1 MTDVA
6 PNNDTEEEQLVTP
19 VKQAFSNTPATPPT
33 TGHAT
38 RASTRKKALD
48 SSPLEAPEPKEAPEG
63 VRNRGKISPFDGW
76 ARVKSGVAKDG
87 RKGKKRE
94 GETLEKERAV
104 RGNKKIKG
112 SA

>member
-6 PNNDTEEEQLVTP
+6 PNNDTEDEQVVTP
-19 VKQAFSNTPATPPT
+19 VKQAFTNTPATPPT

-48 SSPLEAPEPKEAPEG
+48 SSLLEAAEPREASEG
-63 VRNRGKISPFDGW
+63 VRKRGKISPFDGW

-87 RKGKKRE
+87 GKGKKRE
-94 GETLEKERAV
+94 GEALEKEGV
-104 RGNKKIKG
+104 MGGNKKIKG
-112 SA
+112 GV